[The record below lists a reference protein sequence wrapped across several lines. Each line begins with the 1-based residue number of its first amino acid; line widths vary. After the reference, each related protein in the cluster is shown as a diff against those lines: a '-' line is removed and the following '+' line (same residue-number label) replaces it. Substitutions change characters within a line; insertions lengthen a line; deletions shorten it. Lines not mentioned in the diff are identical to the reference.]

1 MARHVFRFLSRYALL
16 LALIGLLSVF
26 LLYPIALT
34 VQGGFLRDP
43 GSGGGVTFDLL
54 REAVVDPRGAAE
66 TVRERFTLDHL
77 RLVLKDGTTIEGF
90 VNAMQIAALTTLL
103 SLLIA
108 VPLAVCSAKYRYP
121 GKGVWNALILVPL
134 ILPPFVGAIGFR
146 AIMGRMGALNSLLG
160 TEYDFLGEGR
170 LWGVVLVEALHLY
183 PIIYL
188 NAVAALANVDPA
200 LEEAAENLGAGS
212 WRRFRRVTLPLVRP
226 GIFAGATI
234 VFIWSL
240 TELGTPLMFD
250 FTDVT
255 PVQIFNGLQEVET
268 SGKPYALTF
277 FLLLAAVGLYLA
289 GRTVLGRGAH
299 AMYSKASRASE
310 VKRLAAPA
318 GLMVAGFFGLVTFLA
333 VLPHVGVVLTAVSE
347 PGSWYRSVL
356 PRSMTGSHFETALT
370 DPDSFGS
377 IVNSLQ
383 YSMMAVVLN
392 VVLGILVAYVV
403 VRTRVWGRGLLD
415 ALCMLPLAVPGLV
428 LAFGYVAVTL
438 RWPFA
443 GGVDGKGLLGTYVS
457 VFGAE
462 PNPVPLLVIAYAVR
476 RLPYIVR
483 STAAGLEQTSGELEE
498 AAINLGASRVCAVRT
513 VIVPLIMANLIAGSL
528 LVFSFSMLEVSD
540 SLILA
545 QQSRHFPITRAIWA
559 FSNRLGD
566 GPYIASAMGV
576 WAMALLTVTLVGASL
591 LMGKKLGSI
600 FRV

>member
-1 MARHVFRFLSRYALL
+1 MARRVLRFLWRYALL
-16 LALIGLLSVF
+16 VGLIGLLGVF
-26 LLYPIALT
+26 LIYPIALT

-43 GSGGGVTFDLL
+43 ASGSGVTLDLL
-54 REAVVDPRGAAE
+54 RQLVVDPRGAVEAAK
-66 TVRERFTLDHL
+66 ERFTLDHL
-77 RLVLKDGTTIEGF
+77 RLVLADGTTIAGF
-90 VNAMQIAALTTLL
+90 TNAMQIAALTTVL
-103 SLLIA
+103 SLLIG

-121 GKGVWNALILVPL
+121 GKGLWNALILVPL

-146 AIMGRMGALNSLLG
+146 AIMGRTGALNSLLG
-160 TEYDFLGEGR
+160 TEFDFLGEGR
-170 LWGVVLVEALHLY
+170 LWGVVLVETLHLY

-188 NAVAALANVDPA
+188 NAVAALANLDPA
-200 LEEAAENLGAGS
+200 LEEAAENLGAGM
-212 WRRFRRVTLPLVRP
+212 WRRFWRVTLPLVRP

-255 PVQIFNGLQEVET
+255 PVQIFDGLQEVET
-268 SGKPYALTF
+268 SGRPYALTF
-277 FLLLAAVGLYLA
+277 FLLLTAVGLYVV

-310 VKRLAAPA
+310 VKRLPA
-318 GLMVAGFFGLVTFLA
+318 GVGLLAAGCFALVTFLA

-347 PGSWYRSVL
+347 PGTWYRSVV
-356 PRSMTGSHFETALT
+356 PRAFTGSHFKTALT

-377 IVNSLQ
+377 IVNSLR
-383 YSMMAVVLN
+383 YSAAAVVLN

-443 GGVDGKGLLGTYVS
+443 GGENGKGLLGAYVS

-498 AAINLGASRVCAVRT
+498 AAINLGASRVRAVRT

-545 QQSRHFPITRAIWA
+545 QQARHFPITRAIWA

-576 WAMALLTVTLVGASL
+576 WAMALLTVTLVGASV